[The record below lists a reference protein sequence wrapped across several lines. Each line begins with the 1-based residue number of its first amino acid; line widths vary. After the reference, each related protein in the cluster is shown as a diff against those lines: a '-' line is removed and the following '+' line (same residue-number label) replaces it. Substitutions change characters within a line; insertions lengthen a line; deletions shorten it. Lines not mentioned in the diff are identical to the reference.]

1 MTEKIEPFE
10 NQSAYDPSRKT
21 VGAIYR
27 DAKLANS
34 EDIIESGDMTRE
46 LTSSLVDDIND
57 CIQDTCKEGKWLGSD
72 FYITVHENKDLAMPN
87 MVKRRL
93 VRSKFRPWPEDDT
106 IVFRINES
114 RSEVRYC
121 WVLPHSTEMHNILQ
135 NHTLYNQEYV
145 NDIIN
150 WTCFNMEH
158 FGFVK
163 IGIGDQ
169 YTFNP
174 HWTFFR
180 DRKMEKP
187 KRVISANQSLL

>member
-1 MTEKIEPFE
+1 MTLE
-10 NQSAYDPSRKT
+10 NQSQYDPTRKT

-27 DAKLANS
+27 DAKIANS
-34 EDIIESGDMTRE
+34 EDRIETGDMTRE
-46 LTSSLVDDIND
+46 LTESLVDDINN
-57 CIQDTCKEGKWLGSD
+57 CIQETCKEGIWQGRD
-72 FYITVHENKDLAMPN
+72 FFITVHEAKDLAMPN

-93 VRSKFRPWPEDDT
+93 IRTVYRPWPEDDT
-106 IVFRINES
+106 MVFRINAS

-121 WVLPHSTEMHNILQ
+121 WVLPHHTEMQNILQ
-135 NHTLYNQEYV
+135 NHNLYNQEYV

-163 IGIGDQ
+163 VGIGDQ
-169 YTFNP
+169 WGMNP
-174 HWTFFR
+174 SWPFDK

-187 KRVISANQSLL
+187 RRTIDASASLSF